1 MNSVRHTGIVVSDLD
16 AAVRFWTEGLGF
28 QEEVRGDEVGPVID
42 AVLGLESVDVTT
54 VKLVA
59 PGGGRIELLHFR
71 SHRSTECW
79 EGDETTTG
87 LTHIALTVDD
97 IEETCRAIEGLGA
110 VVRTVQTSPDGNVR
124 LTYCRGPEGLLLEL
138 VQERG

>member
-1 MNSVRHTGIVVSDLD
+1 MIAVRHTGIVVSDLD

-28 QEEVRGDEVGPVID
+28 REEVRAEEAGPVID

-59 PGGGRIELLHFR
+59 PGGGRVELLHFR
-71 SHRSTECW
+71 SHGSAGSW
-79 EGDETTTG
+79 GGDETTTG
-87 LTHIALTVDD
+87 LTHVAITVDD
-97 IEETCRAIEGLGA
+97 IDETCRTIEGLGA
-110 VVRTVQTSPDGNVR
+110 VVRPIQTSPDGRVR

-138 VQERG
+138 VEES